1 MWLTRDDDN
10 TLSLHLNFPER
21 YVVSGYV
28 NYWSLDMINLPEDMF
43 PEINTD
49 SGPVEVDLRIKEMKS
64 VWQQDLK

>member
-21 YVVSGYV
+21 YVVSEYV
-28 NYWSLDMINLPEDMF
+28 NYWSSDMINLPEDMF
-43 PEINTD
+43 PEIKID
-49 SGPVEVDLRIKEMKS
+49 SGPVEVDLKIKEIKN